1 MRCVLLAIL
10 AGMTLLT
17 CTPDDRDSF
26 DRHIAA
32 DAMVIDVRT
41 AEEFALGH
49 YPGAINIPHEQIV
62 AGLAAR
68 SVPLDTPLAL
78 YCRSGNRSGRAVEAL
93 RTAGFSTLQNAGD
106 LKTLLE
112 IQHRTMTVP
121 AEATR

>member
-41 AEEFALGH
+41 AEEFASGH
-49 YPGAINIPHEQIV
+49 FPGAINIPHEQIV
-62 AGLAAR
+62 EGLAAR

-78 YCRSGNRSGRAVEAL
+78 YCRSGNRSGRAVDAL
-93 RTAGFSTLQNAGD
+93 RSAGFSTLQNAGD
-106 LKTLLE
+106 LQTLLTVN
-112 IQHRTMTVP
+112 HRTMTIP
-121 AEATR
+121 TEAMH

>member
-1 MRCVLLAIL
+1 MRCVLLAML
-10 AGMTLLT
+10 AGMTLLA
-17 CTPDDRDSF
+17 CTPDSRESF
-26 DRHIAA
+26 DREIAA
-32 DAMVIDVRT
+32 DALVIDVRT

-121 AEATR
+121 AEPTR

>member
-41 AEEFALGH
+41 AEEFASGH
-49 YPGAINIPHEQIV
+49 FPGAINIPHEQIV
-62 AGLAAR
+62 EGLAAR

-78 YCRSGNRSGRAVEAL
+78 YCRSGNRSGRAVDAL
-93 RTAGFSTLQNAGD
+93 RSAGFSTLQNAGD
-106 LKTLLE
+106 LQTLLTVN
-112 IQHRTMTVP
+112 HRTMTIP
-121 AEATR
+121 TEAMR

>member
-1 MRCVLLAIL
+1 MRCVLLAIF

-41 AEEFALGH
+41 AEEFASGH
-49 YPGAINIPHEQIV
+49 FPGAINIPHEQIV
-62 AGLAAR
+62 EGLAAR

-78 YCRSGNRSGRAVEAL
+78 YCRSGNRSGRAVDAL
-93 RTAGFSTLQNAGD
+93 RSAGFSTLQNAGD
-106 LKTLLE
+106 LQTLLTVN
-112 IQHRTMTVP
+112 HRTMTIP
-121 AEATR
+121 TEAMR

>member
-41 AEEFALGH
+41 TEEFASGH
-49 YPGAINIPHEQIV
+49 FPGAINIPHEQIV
-62 AGLAAR
+62 EGLAAR

-78 YCRSGNRSGRAVEAL
+78 YCRSGNRSGRAVDAL
-93 RTAGFSTLQNAGD
+93 RSAGFSTLQNAGD
-106 LKTLLE
+106 LQTLLTVN
-112 IQHRTMTVP
+112 HGTMTIP
-121 AEATR
+121 TEAMH

>member
-41 AEEFALGH
+41 AEEFASGH
-49 YPGAINIPHEQIV
+49 FPGAINIPHEQIV
-62 AGLAAR
+62 EGLAAR

-78 YCRSGNRSGRAVEAL
+78 YCRSGNRSGRAVDAL
-93 RTAGFSTLQNAGD
+93 RSAGFSILQNAGD
-106 LKTLLE
+106 LQTLLTVN
-112 IQHRTMTVP
+112 HRTMTIP
-121 AEATR
+121 TEAMR